1 MERDPRAPGGAAPA
15 QNSMTA
21 PHSSSLTV
29 SHVRSLS
36 EVRPEEW
43 NALQG
48 ARLPF
53 LNHHWLR
60 LLETS
65 GSVCPQ
71 TGWLPLHCLV
81 RREGRL
87 VGAAPL
93 YLKGHGQGEFVY
105 DALWADVA
113 TRLGLSYYPKL
124 VAASPLTPVSGYRF
138 LFAPGQDQAHLTALM
153 LQAMLRLGQANE
165 LSGLHL
171 LFVDKPLIEA
181 LRPLELGTWRHQ
193 GFVWKNAG
201 YQSFADHLADFRS
214 GARKNVLHERRALA
228 ASGIAVKM
236 VEGPEAP
243 PEWFALMYDYYVST
257 NDKFGAWG
265 CKYLT
270 RDFFLGLN
278 RPELTP
284 FLVFGAAFQHGDDRP
299 LALAL
304 FVKSEDTLYGRY
316 WGASRDVAF
325 LHFELCYYSPV
336 EYAIRHGL
344 GRFDPG
350 MGGEHKPRR
359 GFRSLCSTSLHH
371 FADARLTG
379 IFDANI
385 DQLNTMTYD
394 QVEELNAM
402 LPYKDKTCAS

>member
-1 MERDPRAPGGAAPA
+1 MSAPQSAA
-15 QNSMTA
+15 
-21 PHSSSLTV
+21 LTV
-29 SHVRSLS
+29 SYVRSLG

-43 NALQG
+43 NALEG

-53 LNHHWLR
+53 LNHHWLH

-65 GSVCPQ
+65 GSIRPQ

-81 RREGRL
+81 RRDGRL
-87 VGAAPL
+87 VAAAPL

-113 TRLGLSYYPKL
+113 TRLGVSYYPKL

-138 LFAPGQDQAHLTALM
+138 LFAPGEDQAHLTTLI
-153 LQAMLRLGQANE
+153 LQAMLRLSQANE

-171 LFVDKPLIEA
+171 LFVAKPLLDA

-193 GFVWKNAG
+193 GFLWKNAG
-201 YQSFADHLADFRS
+201 YQTFADHLADFRS

-228 ASGIAVKM
+228 ASGVDVQM
-236 VEGPEAP
+236 VEGPDVPAD
-243 PEWFALMYDYYVST
+243 WFALMYDYYSST

-270 RDFFLGLN
+270 REFFLGLA
-278 RPELTP
+278 RPELAT
-284 FLVFGAAFQHGDDRP
+284 FLVLGAAFVPEDDRP
-299 LALAL
+299 AALAL
-304 FVKSEDTLYGRY
+304 FVKSDDTLYGRY
-316 WGASRDVAF
+316 WGASRNLAF
-325 LHFELCYYSPV
+325 LHFELCYYAPV

-344 GRFDPG
+344 RFFDPG

-359 GFRSLCSTSLHH
+359 GFRSICSTSLHH
-371 FADARLTG
+371 FSDARLTG
-379 IFDANI
+379 VFDANI

-402 LPYKDKTCAS
+402 LPYRNQERGA